1 MNVRETSLRA
11 GATLTMR
18 VGFARGCG
26 DIHEV
31 ALIRDRI

>member
-1 MNVRETSLRA
+1 MNVREASLPI
-11 GATLTMR
+11 GVTLTMR
-18 VGFARGCG
+18 VGFARGRG